1 MTNAPTSAAGAPDQ
15 SSLSPIER
23 RLNRRLLKYWEE
35 RRGTREFPALKDIDP
50 AAIEELWPSCFVLDT
65 LSNFSIPYFHYFG
78 SNLSRYS
85 GVFLSGKQD
94 WTATLLDHAVFHYRQ
109 ALEQRRPL
117 LIENVLTLFDGSKLL
132 FRSVLLPLSDDQ
144 KTINYLLGA
153 ANGKLKRD

>member
-1 MTNAPTSAAGAPDQ
+1 MSNAPSSAAGSDQ
-15 SSLSPIER
+15 AATSPMER

-35 RRGTREFPALKDIDP
+35 QRRGRDFPALKDIDP
-50 AAIEELWPSCFVLDT
+50 AGIPDLWPSCFVLDT

-78 SNLSRYS
+78 PNLSRYS

-132 FRSVLLPLSDDQ
+132 FRSVLLPCSDDQ

-153 ANGKLKRD
+153 ANGKVKRD

>member
-1 MTNAPTSAAGAPDQ
+1 MTQAPSSPAGALDQ
-15 SSLSPIER
+15 AVTSPSER
-23 RLNRRLLKYWEE
+23 RLNRRILKYWEE
-35 RRGTREFPALKDIDP
+35 RRGAREFPALADIDP
-50 AAIEELWPSCFVLDT
+50 AAIPDMWPSCFVLDT

-94 WTATLLDHAVFHYRQ
+94 WTATLLDHAVFHYRK
-109 ALEQRRPL
+109 ALEERRPL

-153 ANGKLKRD
+153 ANGKVKRD